1 MPPFPMLAAA
11 SPVPRHP
18 VPTGSRTGGPDAQ
31 PGLTPGEL
39 RDRDLPSRWQPGEDS
54 WLQAMPQIPGCSY
67 LGERVSR
74 DTFDGKRRKRERW

>member
-54 WLQAMPQIPGCSY
+54 RLQAMPQIPGCSY
-67 LGERVSR
+67 PGERVSR